1 MFWLFPVAQWTAT
14 DCLYFYVS
22 DVLAIPN
29 SAVDSDP
36 TSYDSFTRQIVSL
49 YDSVD
54 WSRLQ
59 VLPEIFRDLSKQLR
73 PATLAL
79 PCDVRKMTAV
89 IHEPPASSDNPIK
102 FPAGLAATV
111 TIVATV
117 HNLEDTNTVSIL
129 VWCLSFSLMFFFFFF
144 CVCVCVCVC
153 GGGRG
158 CMCMRVCGVCAC
170 VCVCDVCVCVH
181 LFSSFSRENSCEKLL
196 CLQDQNMQ
204 TVNKNTRQYKTCTFS
219 WKRNFVSSKDSL
231 FALKNK
237 TINLS
242 TKLAVGFVSGLFFY
256 FFHHFCFL

>member
-1 MFWLFPVAQWTAT
+1 MSP
-14 DCLYFYVS
+14 
-22 DVLAIPN
+22 
-29 SAVDSDP
+29 
-36 TSYDSFTRQIVSL
+36 
-49 YDSVD
+49 
-54 WSRLQ
+54 
-59 VLPEIFRDLSKQLR
+59 LR
-73 PATLAL
+73 PRTTPSNFLLVSRPLWPSWPPSTTWRTPTLCRYW
-79 PCDVRKMTAV
+79 CDACLFR
-89 IHEPPASSDNPIK
+89 
-102 FPAGLAATV
+102 
-111 TIVATV
+111 
-117 HNLEDTNTVSIL
+117 
-129 VWCLSFSLMFFFFFF
+129 WCFSFSSS
-144 CVCVCVCVC
+144 VCVCVC

-181 LFSSFSRENSCEKLL
+181 LFSSFSRENLCEKLL